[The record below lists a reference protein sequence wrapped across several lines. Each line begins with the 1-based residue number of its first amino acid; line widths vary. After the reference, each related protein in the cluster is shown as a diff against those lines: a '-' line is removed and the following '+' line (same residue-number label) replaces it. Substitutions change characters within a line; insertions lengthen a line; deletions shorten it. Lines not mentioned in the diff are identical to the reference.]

1 MNVTRFG
8 IIFMAVSVFCV
19 SAFAQEYNMISNWE
33 FDDGLESWMFW
44 DGGDGAD
51 AYNELDDTGVL
62 SGDYSIRW
70 EVIDGGS
77 EVWYVQTYQSVPIWE
92 GVEYFIDF
100 LIAWEGP
107 AELNVSFVWELAED
121 PYTKYLQVDTVLTE
135 FSHRVQHNFISES
148 TDETA
153 NFKIFVGNNMDAWVW
168 IDRIYVSDVPLE
180 ESAVEEQASV
190 PGTFSV
196 EQNFP
201 NPFNPFT
208 TISFHLPETEN
219 VHLKLIDVNGR
230 IVREK
235 SLGVLAAGR
244 HNYQLNAKSLTSGV
258 YFYRI
263 ETGSGLSRTR
273 QCVLLK

>member
-1 MNVTRFG
+1 MKVTYFV
-8 IIFMAVSVFCV
+8 IIFMVLLALGF

-33 FDDGLESWMFW
+33 FDDGLESWIFW
-44 DGGDGAD
+44 DGGAD
-51 AYNELDDTGVL
+51 ADANYELDDTGML
-62 SGDYSIRW
+62 SGDYSVRW

-77 EVWYVQTYQSVPIWE
+77 EVWYAQTYQSVPIWE

-107 AELNVSFVWELAED
+107 AELNVSFVWELAES

-153 NFKIFVGNNMDAWVW
+153 NFKIFVGKNMDAWVW
-168 IDRIYVSDVPLE
+168 IDRVYVSDVPLE
-180 ESAVEEQASV
+180 ESAVDEESV
-190 PGTFSV
+190 PNTFSV

-208 TISFHLPETEN
+208 TISFNVPETEN

-230 IVREK
+230 IVRERN
-235 SLGVLAAGR
+235 LGVLSPGR
-244 HNYQLNAKSLTSGV
+244 HSYQLNAESLTSGV
-258 YFYRI
+258 YFYRV

-273 QCVLLK
+273 RCVLLK